1 MLTET
6 NDNSKPFLFFCKLN
20 TKLWVMEHIKCYLNE
35 AKINIEN
42 VKSEIK
48 NILFRLLTTAKKKKY
63 KKVKP

>member
-1 MLTET
+1 
-6 NDNSKPFLFFCKLN
+6 
-20 TKLWVMEHIKCYLNE
+20 MEHIKCYLNE